1 MEGSG
6 ILQSIKW
13 ICSASADLAGL
24 ILHPNDEQA
33 ELTVANSGTP
43 SCLVSK
49 KEIYIYI
56 SSTYT
61 LSDLRSK
68 LQSHIYIMVSHLLII
83 QCVNTY
89 VY

>member
-13 ICSASADLAGL
+13 ICSASADQAGL

-43 SCLVSK
+43 SCLGPEGPVIFMRGPM
-49 KEIYIYI
+49 E
-56 SSTYT
+56 
-61 LSDLRSK
+61 D
-68 LQSHIYIMVSHLLII
+68 
-83 QCVNTY
+83 
-89 VY
+89 